1 MKSESDTAALDK
13 RVLDAEVKMTDAKS
27 EALKAKEAERVLRR
41 RLENLQGQLKQKE
54 ADSELREQNLQVS
67 KYLVFLRQYF
77 SFESAS

>member
-1 MKSESDTAALDK
+1 
-13 RVLDAEVKMTDAKS
+13 MTDAKS

-77 SFESAS
+77 SFASN

>member
-67 KYLVFLRQYF
+67 KYLVFLRQYI
-77 SFESAS
+77 SFASN

>member
-67 KYLVFLRQYF
+67 KRLVFLRQYF
-77 SFESAS
+77 SFESN